1 MAYRILLEM
10 GSVEYG
16 TDCHIPIPIIRMLIK
31 NKKTTLGLLLLFTP
45 DTVSLCKKQ
54 QAVEDVEA
62 FLLLNL
68 FDAMFQSAQSIFF

>member
-31 NKKTTLGLLLLFTP
+31 NKKIHPWALASFHPRHGL
-45 DTVSLCKKQ
+45 SL
-54 QAVEDVEA
+54 
-62 FLLLNL
+62 
-68 FDAMFQSAQSIFF
+68 